1 MRPMHKQFIIHSD
14 ILLLCE
20 RRDITQFVQ
29 AYIQYLHKQGV
40 VLPRFQ
46 TLTFRSMEHLP
57 TLAQR
62 LPFIPGSEKV
72 RRMVVLADAQNDLEG
87 RREMLDVVR
96 SSAYFSKVLY
106 CTHYFFPGRMQGKRW
121 RHGYLED
128 LLLQALRSE
137 TAAGSELMNLL
148 NVGREYLLSVDSYRG
163 QKFRNASSHLLHAYF
178 AATEK
183 YVGLSIGEATLL
195 NAFDL
200 EHKNFACL
208 RQCLEKA
215 GK

>member
-1 MRPMHKQFIIHSD
+1 MWPMHKQLTIHSD

-20 RRDITQFVQ
+20 RREITQFVQ
-29 AYIQYLHKQGV
+29 VYIKYLHKQEV
-40 VLPRFQ
+40 ALPHFQ
-46 TLTFRSMEHLP
+46 TLTFRSMEHLQI
-57 TLAQR
+57 LARQ

-96 SSAYFSKVLY
+96 GSAYFSKVLY

-128 LLLQALRSE
+128 LLLQALRPE
-137 TAAGSELMNLL
+137 TAVGSELMNLL

-163 QKFRNASSHLLHAYF
+163 RTFSNISRHLLHAYF
-178 AATEK
+178 AVTEK
-183 YVGLSIGEATLL
+183 YVGLSVGEAALL

-200 EHKNFACL
+200 EHKNFSCL

>member
-1 MRPMHKQFIIHSD
+1 MSKQFTIHSD

-20 RRDITQFVQ
+20 RREITQFVQ
-29 AYIQYLHKQGV
+29 AYIKYLHKQEV
-40 VLPRFQ
+40 ALPHFQ
-46 TLTFRSMEHLP
+46 TLTFRSMEHLQI
-57 TLAQR
+57 LAQR
-62 LPFIPGSEKV
+62 LPYVPGSEKV
-72 RRMVVLADAQNDLEG
+72 RRIVVLADAQDDLEG
-87 RREMLDVVR
+87 RRERLDVVR
-96 SSAYFSKVLY
+96 GSAYFSKVLY

-121 RHGYLED
+121 RQGYLED
-128 LLLQALRSE
+128 LLLQTLRPE

-148 NVGREYLLSVDSYRG
+148 NVGREYLLSVESYRG
-163 QKFRNASSHLLHAYF
+163 QKFRNASRHLLHTYF

-200 EHKNFACL
+200 EHKYFACL